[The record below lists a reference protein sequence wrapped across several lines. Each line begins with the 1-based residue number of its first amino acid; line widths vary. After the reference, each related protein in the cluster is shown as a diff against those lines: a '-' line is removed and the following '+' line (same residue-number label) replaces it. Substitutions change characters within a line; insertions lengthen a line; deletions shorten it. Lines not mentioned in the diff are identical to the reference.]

1 MATPTLFELGENT
14 LLSNGVFFM
23 WFIGYIIYKLAFRV
37 FYKLHS
43 GKCSW
48 DMVCLIHNLV
58 SVFVGAYTVYNWEL
72 DLAATCRGTV
82 SSAEAACIAMQAAHC
97 LSDFVIYPVEMFK
110 QPIFIFHHTILLVAS
125 LILPSCPGCVYTVF
139 AVALAEAGSLS
150 IAVDS
155 EWRKTGGTSR
165 GFKRVV
171 IFGASRVLN
180 LYLLYKIYLV
190 TPSRHI
196 ITLRSMD
203 HGEMVKLNIPLCMIT
218 SVGCSIMM
226 LIVNGVTWYRMW
238 LMFLKLRKKRRT
250 NEKMKKK

>member
-1 MATPTLFELGENT
+1 MFD
-14 LLSNGVFFM
+14 SQ
-23 WFIGYIIYKLAFRV
+23 
-37 FYKLHS
+37 S
-43 GKCSW
+43 C
-48 DMVCLIHNLV
+48 V
-58 SVFVGAYTVYNWEL
+58 SVCGCIYCVSLGLVWQRRVVIRYPRRNVYRDASCSLFV
-72 DLAATCRGTV
+72 R
-82 SSAEAACIAMQAAHC
+82 
-97 LSDFVIYPVEMFK
+97 FRIYPVEMFK

-196 ITLRSMD
+196 ITLTSMD
-203 HGEMVKLNIPLCMIT
+203 HGEMVIKHALYIIT
-218 SVGCSIMM
+218 Q
-226 LIVNGVTWYRMW
+226 
-238 LMFLKLRKKRRT
+238 
-250 NEKMKKK
+250 

>member
-1 MATPTLFELGENT
+1 MPTPTLYELGENT
-14 LLSNGVFFM
+14 ILSNGVFFV
-23 WFIGYIIYKLAFRV
+23 WLCGYVLYKIAFRLG
-37 FYKLHS
+37 YKVYS

-58 SVFVGAYTVYNWEL
+58 SVIVGFFTVYNWEL
-72 DLAATCRGTV
+72 DLASTCRGTV
-82 SSAEAACIAMQAAHC
+82 SSPEAAVITMQAAHC
-97 LSDFVIYPVEMFK
+97 LSDFIIYPMEMFA
-110 QPIFIFHHTILLVAS
+110 QPIFIFHHSILLVAS

-139 AVALAEAGSLS
+139 AVALAEFGSMS
-150 IAVDS
+150 IAIDA

-196 ITLRSMD
+196 ITLTSVE
-203 HGEMVKLNIPLCMIT
+203 HGDLVNLNIPLCMIT

-238 LMFLKLRKKRRT
+238 LMFLKLRRKRR
-250 NEKMKKK
+250 EKKK